1 MLITLDPTSDV
12 PMYVQIR
19 DQIIVA
25 IARRRLRAGEALAS
39 VRQLSAS
46 FGISPATVVK
56 AYDDL
61 RADGYLRT
69 AAKSGSV
76 IAVDPETPADIDDPA
91 IELRWRA
98 DLETVIARAY
108 ARGMPA
114 DRIRRIVAEVLADLE
129 RN

>member
-1 MLITLDPTSDV
+1 MLITLDPTVDV
-12 PMYVQIR
+12 PMYAQIR
-19 DQIIVA
+19 DQIILAV
-25 IARRRLRAGEALAS
+25 ARRTLRAGEALAS

-69 AAKSGSV
+69 TAKSGSV
-76 IAVDPETPADIDDPA
+76 IAVDPETPAQQQDPA
-91 IELRWRA
+91 IEQRWRN

-108 ARGMPA
+108 ARGVPA
-114 DRIRRIVAEVLADLE
+114 ERIGRDVAEVLADLE